1 MKCPTFHTRD
11 RYMQLSN
18 SIMTDKEKTNKI
30 DALEEIQ
37 TRIGGAFGTAD
48 LIFAGHPLDEG
59 RAKEL
64 RTLAFANNITLNEIQ
79 NISLGYLYRKN
90 CSHVHTKEQ
99 LKKVTKF
106 FGKKLK

>member
-1 MKCPTFHTRD
+1 
-11 RYMQLSN
+11 
-18 SIMTDKEKTNKI
+18 MTDKEKINKI

-59 RAKEL
+59 RAKEF
-64 RTLAFANNITLNEIQ
+64 RTLAFNNNITLNEIQ

-90 CSHVHTKEQ
+90 CSHVHTIEQ
-99 LKKVTKF
+99 LEKITKF